1 MKLRSNL
8 AISESGFVFDA
19 GTGESFSL
27 NPTGYVIIEL
37 LKKGKTDAEVKTLM
51 MERYDVESSDFERL
65 YFDFVRSLHQYG
77 FFENE

>member
-8 AISESGFVFDA
+8 AISESGFLFDA

-27 NPTGYVIIEL
+27 NPTGYAILEL
-37 LKKGKTDAEVKTLM
+37 LRKGQSDAEVKAWVL
-51 MERYDVESSDFERL
+51 ERYDVNPSDFERL

-77 FFENE
+77 FFEKD

>member
-27 NPTGYVIIEL
+27 NPTGCAILEL
-37 LKKGKTDAEVKTLM
+37 LKKGKSDSEVKSWIL
-51 MERYDVESSDFERL
+51 ERYDVESSDFDRL

-77 FFENE
+77 FFDNE

>member
-27 NPTGYVIIEL
+27 NPTGYAILEL
-37 LKKGKTDAEVKTLM
+37 LRKGKTDAEVKAWM
-51 MERYDVESSDFERL
+51 MERYDVESADFERL